1 MQIQIISVSVSVIIW
16 ILVICIL
23 SVSAA
28 STSAD
33 NICIC
38 CICGPTVAVYFSGL
52 VASVG
57 LQWAHLCTKVPQ
69 TVKKG
74 GGSAQ
79 NFYTCQIISVSANTP
94 AVKMV
99 HKLCICI
106 YLYLWHLVS
115 VCICA
120 GNSIANNLPA
130 QSAAVEMYL
139 HSTLL

>member
-23 SVSAA
+23 SVFAA

-74 GGSAQ
+74 GEMPK
-79 NFYTCQIISVSANTP
+79 ISTLA
-94 AVKMV
+94 
-99 HKLCICI
+99 KL
-106 YLYLWHLVS
+106 YLYLQTLQLSNGSQIVYLYLSVS
-115 VCICA
+115 VAPSICVH
-120 GNSIANNLPA
+120 LC
-130 QSAAVEMYL
+130 
-139 HSTLL
+139 